1 MSIRWLA
8 RGVCVLTFAMTLGA
22 CVTLPAN
29 APRSKQDPWE
39 SWNRGVYR
47 FNDSLDRHIAKPVA
61 KGYVKVVPHPIR
73 TGVSNFFA
81 NLKTTTVMVN
91 DALQG
96 KFKKAANDLGRLVLN
111 TTVGLG
117 GILDPATPAGLDK
130 NDNDFGLTLGVWGL
144 HPGPFVELPI
154 LGPSDVRDTFG
165 RVVDTYTD
173 PRQYVKNTTV
183 RYVSYVPYYIDRRAA
198 LLPLDET
205 LRNAFDPY
213 AVIRDAYLANRAF
226 LTGHG
231 ATNEEEPLLDPDAG
245 MNESSPHSSPAPG
258 GAGPMAAPSAPQPG
272 APPPESSQAPA
283 PAQTPP
289 AKGSPPTEPPEEPP
303 L

>member
-1 MSIRWLA
+1 MSIRWPA
-8 RGVCVLTFAMTLGA
+8 RAVCVLTFAMTLSA

-61 KGYVKVVPHPIR
+61 KSYVKVVPHPIR

-81 NLKTTTVMVN
+81 NLKMTTVMVN

-111 TTVGLG
+111 TTVGIG

-165 RVVDTYTD
+165 KAVDTYTD

-213 AVIRDAYLANRAF
+213 AV
-226 LTGHG
+226 
-231 ATNEEEPLLDPDAG
+231 
-245 MNESSPHSSPAPG
+245 MNESSPHPSPAPA
-258 GAGPMAAPSAPQPG
+258 GAGPGAAPSAPQPG
-272 APPPESSQAPA
+272 TPPAEPSQTPA
-283 PAQTPP
+283 PAQRPP
-289 AKGSPPTEPPEEPP
+289 EKGSSPTTEPPEEPP